1 MDPTNMETS
10 IPLLKKKNGNKKLLF
25 KVTLGIAGILAGWL
39 AAYLLYF
46 QFRESTDDAYL
57 AGNMVNVSPVING
70 AVTAF
75 YADNT
80 DYVEEGQ
87 LLVELDRTS
96 YALEYGLALA
106 NLSTTALQTKKL
118 YEDVVAHQAALQESL
133 VIFSKAL
140 YDYQNRIPLVDIGAV
155 SQQDYTHAKDAVAAA
170 EAAVEQARAE
180 LLAAQALVGS
190 FPIREHPLLQ
200 KAKEEVRT
208 AYYHLAHC
216 SIYAP
221 VSGYVAQR
229 TVNVGQSVTKDTTL
243 LAVLPIDYVWVDAN
257 FKETQLRHMR
267 IGQPTILSFDLYG
280 REVVYKG
287 KVLGIGSG
295 TGSVFSLLPPQNA
308 TGNWIKIVQRIPV
321 RVSLDPKMLAKYP
334 PRLGLSATV
343 KVNTSDRDLPMLT
356 THTSAHTVG
365 STRIFALD
373 FSKVDQQIEAIL
385 DEGLLPL
392 ER

>member
-1 MDPTNMETS
+1 MEPSNMEAPIS
-10 IPLLKKKNGNKKLLF
+10 LPKKKNGGKKLLLQ
-25 KVTLGIAGILAGWL
+25 VTLAIVSILAGWL

-57 AGNMVNVSPVING
+57 AGNMVNVSPVISG

-80 DYVEEGQ
+80 DYVKEGQ

-96 YALEYGLALA
+96 YALEYGQALA
-106 NLSTTALQTKKL
+106 NLSAITLQTKKL
-118 YEDVVAHQAALQESL
+118 YEDVAAYEAALKGSL
-133 VIFSKAL
+133 VALAKAA
-140 YDYQNRIPLVDIGAV
+140 YDYRNRKPLVEVGAV
-155 SQQDYTHAKDAVAAA
+155 SQEDYTHAKDALATA
-170 EAAVEQARAE
+170 EAAVEEARAE
-180 LLAAQALVGS
+180 LLAAQALVGAFS
-190 FPIREHPLLQ
+190 IREHPLLQ

-208 AYYHLAHC
+208 AYFHLAHC

-243 LAVLPIDYVWVDAN
+243 LAVLPTDYVWVDAN
-257 FKETQLRHMR
+257 FKETQLCHMR
-267 IGQPTILSFDLYG
+267 IGQPTTLSFDLYG
-280 REVVYKG
+280 RDVVYKG

-321 RVSLDPKMLAKYP
+321 RISLDPQMLAMYP
-334 PRLGLSATV
+334 PRLGLSASV
-343 KVNTSDRDLPMLT
+343 QVNTSDRDLPMLMPHAH
-356 THTSAHTVG
+356 THTVA
-365 STRIFALD
+365 STRVFTLD
-373 FSKVDQQIEAIL
+373 FSKVDEQIEAII
-385 DEGLLPL
+385 DEGLLPQ
-392 ER
+392 RR